1 MLLNWLGR
9 GRCGPTL
16 VRHRRGLPYAARQAC
31 LLLAADCRAQ
41 IYYLNKAT
49 QPELQRHINGLPALF
64 LDCDDDIDLEHDT
77 GAKARYAQQISEFSG
92 FVRRLQA
99 RRCAPQHTV
108 PSHNGLMFLSCLP
121 ARSIHPWV
129 DTLLA

>member
-1 MLLNWLGR
+1 M
-9 GRCGPTL
+9 
-16 VRHRRGLPYAARQAC
+16 PYAARQAC

-64 LDCDDDIDLEHDT
+64 LDCNDDIDLEHDT
-77 GAKARYAQQISEFSG
+77 SAKARYAQQISEFSG

-99 RRCAPQHTV
+99 RRCAPQHSV
-108 PSHNGLMFLSCLP
+108 PSHNGLIFLSYLP
-121 ARSIHPWV
+121 ARSIHP
-129 DTLLA
+129 

>member
-1 MLLNWLGR
+1 MDCVIEADLGR
-9 GRCGPTL
+9 GTSGASSTSGAWITL
-16 VRHRRGLPYAARQAC
+16 IPVSRTGAFASPSRAC
-31 LLLAADCRAQ
+31 QRVQ

-64 LDCDDDIDLEHDT
+64 LDCDDDIDLERDT

-99 RRCAPQHTV
+99 RRCAPRV
-108 PSHNGLMFLSCLP
+108 LC
-121 ARSIHPWV
+121 
-129 DTLLA
+129 